1 MEPRQY
7 GNNIE
12 QLKAEK
18 DGLDVG
24 ADIPRFIEQ
33 GWEAIPKDDVERLK
47 WQGLFLRRRTPGH
60 FMIRI
65 RIPNGAA
72 TAAQVAAIARIA
84 SKFGRGI
91 ADITTRQQIELRW
104 IQIKHVPEIFERLRT
119 VGLVTLQTGMDNIR
133 NVVGCPLAGSAPN
146 ELFDASPVVREFTT
160 MFVGNRAYTN
170 LPRKFNVTIT
180 GCRDNCTHA
189 ETQDIALVPAT
200 KGIDGEQVPGFNALV
215 GGKMGSGGYRI
226 ASPLDVFVR
235 PEEAA
240 ELCSAITLTFRD
252 HGPRDS
258 RSKVRL
264 AFLLEAWGVDRF
276 RRVVE
281 ERVGRPLLPAGRD
294 ERTGARTDHLGVAKQ
309 SQPGLN
315 SVGVVVPVG
324 RITEDQLSAL
334 AHLADAYAAGE
345 IRFTT
350 DQNAII
356 PHVPDEKLDGLLAE
370 PVLKDLRHDS
380 PPIMRGTVSCT
391 GIDFC
396 NLALIDTKRRAL
408 EIARALQ
415 DKIKRSVTV
424 HWSGCPAGCGN
435 HAVADI
441 GLRGKTIRRE
451 EKVVEAVDVFVGGSS
466 GPRANAALTLLED
479 VPCDDLPA
487 ALEVLIRYGAFE
499 SIRERLRAAAEHTG
513 AGTDLAVATSRRE
526 APAGTDAHPPLI
538 RPEEIPDGKG
548 RAFRLNGTEVAVFR
562 QSGALYAIQNP
573 CPHEGAALTEGVLDG
588 DAVVCPLHGY
598 RFCLK
603 TGACT
608 TDPSLRAT
616 VFTLVPDGNGYR
628 ITSKSPTA

>member
-1 MEPRQY
+1 MEIRQH

-24 ADIPRFIEQ
+24 ADIPRFAEL

-47 WQGLFLRRRTPGH
+47 WQGLFLRRRTPGF

-65 RIPNGAA
+65 RIPNGTA
-72 TAAQVAAIARIA
+72 TTTQIAAIAKIA
-84 SKFGRGI
+84 RKFGRGI

-104 IQIKHVPEIFERLRT
+104 IQIKHVSEIFESLRQ

-146 ELFDASPVVREFTT
+146 ELFDASPVVREFTA
-160 MFVGNRAYTN
+160 MFVGDKAYTN

-180 GCRDNCTHA
+180 GCRDNCTHT
-189 ETQDIALVPAT
+189 ESQDIALVPAA
-200 KGIDGEQVPGFNALV
+200 KDIDGKHVLGFNVLV

-226 ASPLDVFVR
+226 ASPLDVFMR
-235 PEEAA
+235 PEDAA

-252 HGPRDS
+252 HGPRES

-264 AFLLEAWGVDRF
+264 AFLLDAWGVDRF
-276 RRVVE
+276 RHVVE
-281 ERVGRPLLPAGRD
+281 ERMGRPLLPAGRD
-294 ERTGARTDHLGVAKQ
+294 ERTEARVDHLGVAKQ
-309 SQPGLN
+309 KQPGLN
-315 SVGVVVPVG
+315 SVGLVVPVG
-324 RITEDQLSAL
+324 RITEDQLSEL
-334 AHLADAYAAGE
+334 ARLADVHAAGE

-356 PHVPDEKLDGLLAE
+356 PHVPDEKLDQLLTE
-370 PVLKDLRHDS
+370 PLLKELRHD
-380 PPIMRGTVSCT
+380 PAPIMRGTVSCT
-391 GIDFC
+391 GIDYC

-408 EIARALQ
+408 EIAKALQ
-415 DKIKRSVTV
+415 HKIQRPVTV

-441 GLRGKTIRRE
+441 GLRGKTIRRNE
-451 EKVVEAVDVFVGGSS
+451 QVVEAVDVLAGGSS
-466 GPRANAALTLLED
+466 GPQANTAFTLLED
-479 VPCDDLPA
+479 VPCDELPA

-499 SIRERLRAAAEHTG
+499 TIRQRLRAASEQSTAQPVVSANGH
-513 AGTDLAVATSRRE
+513 ARE
-526 APAGTDAHPPLI
+526 AAAPLLI

-548 RAFRLNGTEVAVFR
+548 RAFTLNGAEVAVFR
-562 QSGALYAIQNP
+562 RNGTLYAIQNS
-573 CPHEGAALTEGVLDG
+573 CPHQEAPLAEGVLDG
-588 DAVVCPLHGY
+588 EAVICPHHGY

-603 TGACT
+603 TGACS
-608 TDPSLRAT
+608 TDPTLRAKI
-616 VFTLVPDGNGYR
+616 FTLAADSNGFRIAPDPT
-628 ITSKSPTA
+628 TS